1 MNSNRKYLWIL
12 TLLLSLSGL
21 SAGLAAAQYQ
31 GGGYGRPQ
39 GGDGQRRPMSVDER
53 VKRMTK
59 DLNLTTDQ
67 QTKVKSILE
76 DEQKKA
82 QDLRNDTSS
91 DRQTMRQKMMQLR
104 QDTSDQVRALLD
116 DKQKEK
122 FDKMEQQREDRMQ
135 NRRGGGASAPG
146 AANPGGNAPAQN

>member
-12 TLLLSLSGL
+12 TLLLAVPGL
-21 SAGLAAAQYQ
+21 STGRAAAQYQ

-39 GGDGQRRPMSVDER
+39 GEEGRRGPMSVDER

-59 DLNLTTDQ
+59 DLKLTTDQ

-82 QDLRNDTSS
+82 QDLRNDSSS
-91 DRQTMRQKMMQLR
+91 DRQAMRQKMMQLR
-104 QDTSDQVRALLD
+104 QDTNNQVRALLD

-122 FDKMEQQREDRMQ
+122 FDKMEQERQDRMQ
-135 NRRGGGASAPG
+135 NRRGGAPSG
-146 AANPGGNAPAQN
+146 PGGENQGGPPPQN

>member
-1 MNSNRKYLWIL
+1 MNSKGKYLWIL
-12 TLLLSLSGL
+12 TLLLAAPGL
-21 SAGLAAAQYQ
+21 SAGVAAAQYQ

-39 GGDGQRRPMSVDER
+39 GEEGRRGPVSVDDR

-82 QDLRNDTSS
+82 QDLRSDSAN
-91 DRQTMRQKMMQLR
+91 DRQAMRQKMTQLR
-104 QDTSDQVRALLD
+104 QDTGDQVRALLD

-122 FDKMEQQREDRMQ
+122 FDKMEKQRQDRMQ
-135 NRRGGGASAPG
+135 NRRGGGSAPSG
-146 AANPGGNAPAQN
+146 ENPGGSPPPQN

>member
-1 MNSNRKYLWIL
+1 MNSNRKYLCIL
-12 TLLLSLSGL
+12 TLLLAVPALA
-21 SAGLAAAQYQ
+21 AGLGAAQYQ
-31 GGGYGRPQ
+31 GGYGRPQ
-39 GGDGQRRPMSVDER
+39 GEEGRRGPMSVDER

-82 QDLRNDTSS
+82 QDLMNGSS
-91 DRQTMRQKMMQLR
+91 TDRQAMRQKMMQLR
-104 QDTSDQVRALLD
+104 QDTSDQIRALLD

-122 FDKMEQQREDRMQ
+122 FDKMEQERQDRMQ
-135 NRRGGGASAPG
+135 RRRGGPAGG
-146 AANPGGNAPAQN
+146 PGGENQEGPPPQN